1 MLFGI
6 LLQRKIMVTLG
17 IETSCDETAIALYD
31 SNSSQIIAE
40 KVYSQIDLHAAYGAW
55 S

>member
-1 MLFGI
+1 
-6 LLQRKIMVTLG
+6 MVTLG

-40 KVYSQIDLHAAYGAW
+40 KVYSQIDLHARTCGKDGNVGRVH
-55 S
+55 